1 MATRA
6 FSIIRKSSLIESLSQ
21 ASFSSRSYTSV
32 KHSISP
38 ISSHYALGKGFT
50 KPGAFLGSGIVSRSL
65 TCSPGLGSIVARS
78 HCQSSL
84 GGSWISQS
92 ARSYS
97 TSGMYPNM
105 RLRFQKQRRNRGDI
119 KGATNNHISFGKYG
133 LEALETAW
141 ITTKQITAGQ
151 LAIKRN
157 MKGGKLFLRIFPHK
171 PISLKPAE
179 TRMGRGKGGVAFWV
193 ASVKAGRI
201 LFEIDGV
208 PESVARRAISVAASK
223 MPIKTRFVKSLG

>member
-6 FSIIRKSSLIESLSQ
+6 LSRICKSPLIESLSQ
-21 ASFSSRSYTSV
+21 TSFISRSFMSI
-32 KHSISP
+32 KHSMSSSP
-38 ISSHYALGKGFT
+38 LRKEIPSLIDKSRLFPMAGLVPGSLG
-50 KPGAFLGSGIVSRSL
+50 RSV
-65 TCSPGLGSIVARS
+65 GLGSIAAKP

-84 GGSWISQS
+84 GSSWSSQS
-92 ARSYS
+92 SRLFS
-97 TSGMYPNM
+97 TSGVYPNM
-105 RLRFQKQRRNRGDI
+105 TLRFNKQRRNRGEI
-119 KGATNNHISFGKYG
+119 KGITDNHISFGKYG
-133 LEALETAW
+133 LEALEPAW
-141 ITTKQITAGQ
+141 ITAKQITAGQ

-171 PISLKPAE
+171 PVSLRPAE
-179 TRMGRGKGGVAFWV
+179 TRMGRGKGNVAFWV
-193 ASVKAGRI
+193 AGVRAGRI